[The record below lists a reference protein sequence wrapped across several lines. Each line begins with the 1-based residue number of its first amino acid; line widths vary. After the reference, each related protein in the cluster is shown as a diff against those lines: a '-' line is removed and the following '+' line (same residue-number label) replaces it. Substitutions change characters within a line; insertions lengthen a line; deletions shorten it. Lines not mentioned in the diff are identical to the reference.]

1 LGKGLRACVVGERVA
16 MQRER
21 EQGRN
26 GEGCGDKTR
35 QDKTRQD
42 KTRQDK
48 TRQDKTRQESV
59 PWNAEL
65 TSLTSS
71 SVGRPLEGFHMSDQ
85 IGGPPLG
92 LISIF
97 CWPDVFDPALYPSR
111 RLICPSAMP
120 RAMYRP
126 SLVQL
131 TQQMRDLTFVL
142 MTSRDVS
149 VLLNGSD
156 VVRSESAMCRV
167 SDNWG

>member
-1 LGKGLRACVVGERVA
+1 
-16 MQRER
+16 
-21 EQGRN
+21 
-26 GEGCGDKTR
+26 
-35 QDKTRQD
+35 
-42 KTRQDK
+42 
-48 TRQDKTRQESV
+48 
-59 PWNAEL
+59 
-65 TSLTSS
+65 
-71 SVGRPLEGFHMSDQ
+71 MSDQ
-85 IGGPPLG
+85 MGGPPLG

-149 VLLNGSD
+149 VLLNESE
-156 VVRSESAMCRV
+156 VVRSESAMYRV
-167 SDNWG
+167 SGIEGSEQPYAVDQGRY